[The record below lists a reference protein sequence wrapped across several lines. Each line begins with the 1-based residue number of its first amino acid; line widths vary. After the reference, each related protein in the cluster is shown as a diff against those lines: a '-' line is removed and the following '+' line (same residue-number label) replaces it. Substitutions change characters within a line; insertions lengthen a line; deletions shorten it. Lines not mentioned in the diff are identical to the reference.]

1 MEWGQQMK
9 RHQTNMID
17 STYQNP
23 RYTNERNRKKTLVL
37 DINDSSHTH
46 LGSGTEFT
54 VDLFEPLIIDKHSEI
69 YLDNFIT
76 YNCNLSDTHA
86 HSAFCLKINE
96 FNLNSNVA
104 SNDDNQTIFNSIVI
118 PNENND
124 VNNYFGTV
132 IHKGKKFNYLCDINP
147 TTISKISGK
156 ITDLAGDSIFHGSLS
171 DTSQTYFIS
180 GVTSSGTWTV
190 SSGQKGFIP
199 KGTTFTILSG
209 AGSDGPVTCTTV
221 AGIGKDSD
229 IIYFTTTGNITD
241 ANYQATVASSPTI
254 TISFTG
260 LTETLTITSSTTS
273 LDKENGRFMAEFSII
288 SRE

>member
-104 SNDDNQTIFNSIVI
+104 SNDNNQTIFNSIVI

-156 ITDLAGDSIFHGSLS
+156 ITDLSGNSIFHGSLS
-171 DTSQTYFIS
+171 GTSQTYFIS
-180 GVTSSGTWTV
+180 GLTSSGTWNV
-190 SSGQKGFIP
+190 SSGNKGFIP
-199 KGTTFTILSG
+199 KGTSFTITSD
-209 AGSDGPVTCTTV
+209 AGGGTITCTTV
-221 AGIGKDSD
+221 AGISK
-229 IIYFTTTGNITD
+229 IRI
-241 ANYQATVASSPTI
+241 
-254 TISFTG
+254 
-260 LTETLTITSSTTS
+260 
-273 LDKENGRFMAEFSII
+273 
-288 SRE
+288 

>member
-54 VDLFEPLIIDKHSEI
+54 VDLYEPLNIDKHSEI
-69 YLDNFIT
+69 YLDNFTT
-76 YNCNLSDTHA
+76 YNCNLSDTYA
-86 HSAFCLKINE
+86 HSSFCLKINE

-104 SNDDNQTIFNSIVI
+104 SNNNNSTIFNSIII
-118 PNENND
+118 PNENNN
-124 VNNYFGTV
+124 VNNYFSTV

-156 ITDLAGDSIFHGSLS
+156 ITDLAGNPMFHGNVSGA
-171 DTSQTYFIS
+171 SQTYFIS
-180 GVTSSGTWTV
+180 GLTSSGTWNV
-190 SSGQKGFIP
+190 STGNKGLIP
-199 KGTTFTILSG
+199 KGTSFTITSD
-209 AGSDGPVTCTTV
+209 AGGGTITCTTI

-229 IIYFTTTGNITD
+229 IVYFTTTGTITD
-241 ANYQATVASSPTI
+241 AYYNATSASSSPTI

-273 LDKENGRFMAEFSII
+273 LDKGNGRFVAEFSII